1 MSIARPSNQTED
13 DQPEAR
19 EGFLDLSF
27 SQIVGGSLAA
37 ATAAALGSRLGLVG
51 TIAGAAVISIVSAV
65 AASLYTNSLRRT
77 RQSMLTALRSVVR
90 ERRVPRLGRTLGG
103 RRVLLGALTVFAMAA
118 AAVTAVELG
127 SGRSLAGTRDTTTF
141 AQASQGT
148 ARAAQPAEGPVVERS
163 VTVDLPERTTDAST
177 AETPDEAPV
186 EEPTPTSEPAPVE
199 PTHAEPDPTP
209 DPSAAPTPPVEEPA
223 PTSP

>member
-1 MSIARPSNQTED
+1 MSIARPSNQSED

-19 EGFLDLSF
+19 ERFLDLSF

-51 TIAGAAVISIVSAV
+51 TITGAAVISVVSAV

-90 ERRVPRLGRTLGG
+90 ERRVPRLGPALSG
-103 RRVLLGALTVFAMAA
+103 RRVLLGAVTVFAVAA
-118 AAVTAVELG
+118 GAVTAVELG

-141 AQASQGT
+141 AQASQST
-148 ARAAQPAEGPVVERS
+148 ARGVEPADGSVEKRPVTADR
-163 VTVDLPERTTDAST
+163 PERTTDGPT

-186 EEPTPTSEPAPVE
+186 VEPTPTSEPAPVE
-199 PTHAEPDPTP
+199 PDPTP
-209 DPSAAPTPPVEEPA
+209 DPSAEPTSPVEEPA